1 MDRWGRSEDSMNNN
15 YMDYDNFQTAL
26 KYVACKK
33 NHYKG
38 IGTLSEKTMHSVL
51 KQYFEPNE
59 DNQEVALNGY
69 YADIF
74 NESGVIEIQTSQL
87 NRLRDKLSIFLSH
100 YCVTVVYPCLYN
112 KWILWMNADTK
123 EICEKRKSPKHCTQ
137 YDAFCEL
144 YKIKMFLKNPN
155 IKIKFVLLDVNEYKV
170 LNGWNDTK
178 KRGAAKYDKVPI
190 GIRNIVSI
198 EQQQDYVQFVPHDI
212 KMPFTS
218 KDYAKAIHVS
228 SKIASTVLHILH
240 YIGIVKR
247 TGKKGNAYLYELDR

>member
-1 MDRWGRSEDSMNNN
+1 
-15 YMDYDNFQTAL
+15 
-26 KYVACKK
+26 
-33 NHYKG
+33 
-38 IGTLSEKTMHSVL
+38 
-51 KQYFEPNE
+51 
-59 DNQEVALNGY
+59 
-69 YADIF
+69 
-74 NESGVIEIQTSQL
+74 
-87 NRLRDKLSIFLSH
+87 
-100 YCVTVVYPCLYN
+100 
-112 KWILWMNADTK
+112 
-123 EICEKRKSPKHCTQ
+123 
-137 YDAFCEL
+137 
-144 YKIKMFLKNPN
+144 MFLKNPN

-228 SKIASTVLHILH
+228 SKTASMVLHILH

-247 TGKKGNAYLYELDR
+247 TGKKGNAYLYELNR